1 MGLIGVRLRR
11 SALFLLAIAAF
22 VAFALPLSVSGA
34 DASEGGAKIGNKFY
48 ETVPEALEASES
60 GDVVFVIGDEVS
72 GKNPYM
78 SATIDEDVTVK
89 KGVTLV
95 LPYSSVLDKDGTMD
109 GNDKASAKI
118 SNDRYLAL
126 ILE

>member
-60 GDVVFVIGDEVS
+60 GDVVLSS
-72 GKNPYM
+72 GM
-78 SATIDEDVTVK
+78 
-89 KGVTLV
+89 
-95 LPYSSVLDKDGTMD
+95 
-109 GNDKASAKI
+109 
-118 SNDRYLAL
+118 RYPGRIRICLQP
-126 ILE
+126 